1 MINWLSIQCFVYCHL
16 SSASLLI
23 CTYTLTRSSLL
34 PCCCAVLHMC
44 LTFFLTCSGTF
55 PTVGPVSQAFR
66 RFGWFEY
73 VILVGFKLW
82 HYASLSSLFNTTTLV
97 ILLNAYLYLPYYIL
111 KFTKFVDIFARS
123 LFYRLSN
130 LIH

>member
-23 CTYTLTRSSLL
+23 CTYTLTRYSLL

-44 LTFFLTCSGTF
+44 LTFFLTYSGTF

-66 RFGWFEY
+66 HFGWFESM
-73 VILVGFKLW
+73 ILVGFKLW
-82 HYASLSSLFNTTTLV
+82 HYASLSSPFIITHLV
-97 ILLNAYLYLPYYIL
+97 DPAKCLYLPYFKIQVIGRYIYGQTFIL
-111 KFTKFVDIFARS
+111 
-123 LFYRLSN
+123 
-130 LIH
+130 